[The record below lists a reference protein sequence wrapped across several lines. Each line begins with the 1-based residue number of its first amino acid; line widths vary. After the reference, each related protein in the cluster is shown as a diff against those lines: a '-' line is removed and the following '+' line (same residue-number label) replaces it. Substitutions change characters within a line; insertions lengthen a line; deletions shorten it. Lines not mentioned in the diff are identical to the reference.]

1 MLDCVGNCS
10 GNADIPKVRYI
21 DPLAKEDELRRV
33 LDTTLA
39 TQVQLPTKHFD
50 GSELPAQP
58 VDALLQ
64 HQMSRSHRASGRKGS
79 GLIPG
84 SSPRSYSSPL
94 RSDSSSFASRLY
106 GGAQDVGDG
115 CNAVG
120 GVHASSTLGIAATSL
135 KCSAFSNGNGVDHAN
150 SNGDG
155 NGNGNGGGG
164 SCKNAGMNG
173 TSANGSLSVSTGM
186 PSVSSKPLHVT
197 VEGGSP
203 RGASPRSMDETV
215 VQPTAQPLLPT
226 QALPVQFP
234 AKITHNYTPA
244 LKVMEAAASESPEEF
259 KEKVAE
265 VLKTYQMK
273 LTERTRHHMGYPYNL
288 DFDYGALEG
297 LEKFSINNLGDPFIE
312 SNYGVHSREFEIGV
326 LNWFAKLWEID
337 QEEYWGYVTNCG
349 TEGNLHGVLVGRE
362 NLPDGILY
370 TSKETHYSVM
380 KAARMYRMDAIE
392 VSTLA
397 SGEIDYEELEEQL
410 AAHVER
416 PAIIN
421 VNIGTTVRGAVDD
434 LDRVLTILERTGYSE
449 DRFFIHCDGALFGLM
464 IPFVKS
470 APMVTFKK
478 AIGSV
483 SVSGHKFVGA
493 PVPCGVVITRKRYV
507 MALSSEVEYLNSR
520 DATIMGSRNGHAP
533 IYLWYTLTLKG
544 YDGMRA
550 DVEKC
555 LHNAHLLKA
564 MLENSGIKCMLN
576 SLSSTVVFERPT
588 DLAFVRKWQLAC
600 EGDIAHVVVMP
611 NIGIDML
618 EEFMSDLINSR
629 SKMSVAAVRQLASD
643 ARELQ
648 PDH

>member
-1 MLDCVGNCS
+1 MNGN
-10 GNADIPKVRYI
+10 GNGIQVPEGGANVTPGT
-21 DPLAKEDELRRV
+21 AHDEMGSV
-33 LDTTLA
+33 LDTVSPA
-39 TQVQLPTKHFD
+39 TQVRLPAKRFD
-50 GSELPAQP
+50 GSEMPGQP
-58 VDALLQ
+58 VDNLLQ
-64 HQMSRSHRASGRKGS
+64 QPKSPGRRAAGRKGS

-84 SSPRSYSSPL
+84 SSPHSYSNPL
-94 RSDSSSFASRLY
+94 RSSSSSFASKLCVRHA
-106 GGAQDVGDG
+106 GNGEACSKDSEGE
-115 CNAVG
+115 A
-120 GVHASSTLGIAATSL
+120 ASSIEKSVTNCPLVNENGGSL
-135 KCSAFSNGNGVDHAN
+135 ANGNGEELV
-150 SNGDG
+150 
-155 NGNGNGGGG
+155 NGNGNAVANGNSGTTLSGG
-164 SCKNAGMNG
+164 SISGVDDLPSRLG
-173 TSANGSLSVSTGM
+173 IRTGS
-186 PSVSSKPLHVT
+186 SSCKPLHVT

-203 RGASPRSMDETV
+203 RGASPRCRDETI
-215 VQPTAQPLLPT
+215 VQPTSQPFLAT
-226 QALPVQFP
+226 QALPVSGP
-234 AKITHNYTPA
+234 STITHNYTLA
-244 LKVMEAAASESPEEF
+244 TSVMEAAASDSPEAF
-259 KEKVAE
+259 KKKVAA
-265 VLKTYQMK
+265 VLERYRMK
-273 LTERTRHHMGYPYNL
+273 LTERAQHHMGYPYNL

-392 VSTLA
+392 ISTVA

-410 AAHVER
+410 AAHVDR

-434 LDRVLTILERTGYSE
+434 LDRVLAILSKTGYSE
-449 DRFFIHCDGALFGLM
+449 ERFFIHCDGALFGLM

-550 DVEKC
+550 DVQKC
-555 LHNAHLLKA
+555 LRNANLLKA
-564 MLENSGIKCMLN
+564 MLDHSGIKCMLN
-576 SLSSTVVFERPT
+576 RLSSTVVFERPK
-588 DLAFVRKWQLAC
+588 DPAFVRKWQLAC
-600 EGDIAHVVVMP
+600 EGDVAHVVVMP
-611 NIGIDML
+611 NISIDLL
-618 EEFMSDLINSR
+618 EEFMADLIASR
-629 SKMSVAAVRQLASD
+629 SQLSVAATRQLAAD
-643 ARELQ
+643 ARCLH
-648 PDH
+648 DD